1 MRVLVRDVLG
11 LFGLEEQGIHT
22 CTVATPKLADSALF
36 AFMAINRGDVKPVK
50 TRANCGEQTHKEL
63 RVAMYSID
71 MSYAGR
77 LQIVSGIIVRY
88 LSLHSRLGDEVV
100 SLTSHFT

>member
-1 MRVLVRDVLG
+1 
-11 LFGLEEQGIHT
+11 
-22 CTVATPKLADSALF
+22 
-36 AFMAINRGDVKPVK
+36 
-50 TRANCGEQTHKEL
+50 
-63 RVAMYSID
+63 MYSID